1 MILHKYIQGSYFVL
15 IAAFITSLS
24 LTSCEESSGEIIIKD
39 YEAQQ
44 TESIELS
51 DKSAATLRG
60 GAKLR
65 YPNRFEGAS
74 REVGFLGEGFF
85 KIENKKEPFLINIE
99 HGQISSS
106 GGHINI
112 RTHANDVFSLKVQ
125 EGNATFTPS
134 SGQAQNVSAGQAFI
148 YYIRNKQS
156 FLIPMNPSN
165 MDSWIDNTLE
175 FDSSPFYMV
184 VVDLNEHYGSNIQ
197 IEQDVVK
204 NCSFSGRYVNKS
216 LDDILE
222 EFRNVFW
229 LDGIDHFDTIIAL
242 RGGAC
247 RN

>member
-1 MILHKYIQGSYFVL
+1 MNLHNYFSGFHFML
-15 IAAFITSLS
+15 AAALFIILS
-24 LTSCEESSGEIIIKD
+24 LTSCKESSGEIVIKD
-39 YEAQQ
+39 YEAKK
-44 TESIELS
+44 TESILLS
-51 DKSAATLRG
+51 DNSDVTLRG
-60 GAKLR
+60 GSKIR
-65 YPNRFEGAS
+65 YPTRFEDAS
-74 REVGFLGEGFF
+74 REVGFFGEGFF
-85 KIENKKEPFLINIE
+85 KIESKKEPFLINIE

-106 GGHINI
+106 GGNINI

-134 SGQAQNVSAGQAFI
+134 SGQTQNISAGQAFI

-156 FLIPMNPSN
+156 FVIPMNPSN

-175 FDSSPFYMV
+175 FESAPFYMV

-197 IEQDVVK
+197 IEQDAVK
-204 NCSFSGRYVNKS
+204 NCTFSGRYVNKS

-242 RGGAC
+242 RGGEC